1 MLCTDSY
8 FDEILKA
15 VPDSIEDVIVEADG
29 EWHTA
34 VNRYG
39 SAAWRAKNS
48 VIISVQMPRKE
59 SPPSVK
65 LEPEVS
71 ISRFNGQQK
80 TDISYIFLSDD
91 DEDEVQKE
99 LSTSNHSIRS
109 TPQRLGQSK
118 APNVI
123 DLTLDSDDDE
133 PAPVQP
139 GKRKMTEVAIG
150 ATSPTEPIWK
160 KGRHEFDHQLP
171 SIASLQDSGSSP
183 HFRVVSNGNQLPPPH
198 PGSPARFSYYPG
210 TSTTPNSLYN
220 SLSIRG
226 SGPTSG
232 SLQLLPLSGLPPHR
246 QNGQP
251 RWP

>member
-1 MLCTDSY
+1 MLYTDSY

-34 VNRYG
+34 DNRYG

-48 VIISVQMPRKE
+48 VIISVQMAKRE

-71 ISRFNGQQK
+71 ISKFNGQQK
-80 TDISYIFLSDD
+80 TDVSYIFLSDD

-99 LSTSNHSIRS
+99 LFTSNRSIRS
-109 TPQRLGQSK
+109 TPQRLGQRK
-118 APNVI
+118 TPNVI

-171 SIASLQDSGSSP
+171 SIATLQNSGSSP
-183 HFRVVSNGNQLPPPH
+183 HFRVLSNGNQLPPPH

-210 TSTTPNSLYN
+210 TSTTPNPLYN
-220 SLSIRG
+220 SLPIRG
-226 SGPTSG
+226 NGPTSG
-232 SLQLLPLSGLPPHR
+232 LMPLSGLPPHR
-246 QNGQP
+246 QSGQP